1 MSFWVQMT
9 VDTFRDPKRTAEKI
23 IQWQITSQEFGRQ
36 KLTFLKLIKLK

>member
-23 IQWQITSQEFGRQ
+23 VRLSKYDRARTAPERKFEPHRS
-36 KLTFLKLIKLK
+36 

>member
-23 IQWQITSQEFGRQ
+23 IQWQYVPINKST
-36 KLTFLKLIKLK
+36 